1 MNDEIKIAFFGE
13 FETDEITGALKRL
26 GEYII
31 NKEIKIDIINSS
43 SSSDNEYDLIIIDL
57 KKDKNG
63 KSSSQ
68 NEFIK
73 FLINKKNEN
82 LPYCL
87 ILGAEKSLDIFNSK
101 KYGRISD
108 IQLFTQLCPEYYQ
121 YLSIPFEIKE
131 FFPFFKNFKKNKKP
145 NPFKDFAERIKDIN
159 NMFQDTYKIN
169 LNDPVK
175 IFKEAGKCC
184 LKEYIETEMR
194 EIIHKRG
201 KEKEEDLKVQIYQL
215 LIAMI
220 LRAKEENKK
229 LNLEGPVYKDEE
241 NKKLNF
247 VIIEDNLEGPVYR
260 DKELGEILGLIGK
273 VLNVEFW
280 LLDDFEGLRKFLIK
294 ELNLREKGG
303 FEKGK
308 IDELNDKGVEVE
320 EIVKKRKGFIIKKNQ
335 HLQLKVNYNKNKEV
349 DIDCIII
356 DILLKDKKG
365 KFYDGIEI
373 LNLLTNTFPEI
384 PTLILSKSSE
394 GADIKNAFEK
404 GISYYVLKERTLTF
418 PYYYY
423 QHLDDLGKIIS
434 FIKIKEDKNKK
445 DG

>member
-1 MNDEIKIAFFGE
+1 MNEKIRIAFFGE

-31 NKEIKIDIINSS
+31 NKEIEIDTAPSLN
-43 SSSDNEYDLIIIDL
+43 NEYDLIIIDL

-63 KSSSQ
+63 ESSSQ
-68 NEFIK
+68 NKFIE
-73 FLINKKNEN
+73 FLINRQNNE

-101 KYGRISD
+101 KYGMISD

-131 FFPFFKNFKKNKKP
+131 FFSFFKNFKKNKKP
-145 NPFKDFAERIKDIN
+145 NPFKDFVKRIKEINDI
-159 NMFQDTYKIN
+159 FKIFKIN
-169 LNDPVK
+169 LNEAVK
-175 IFKEAGKCC
+175 IFKKAGKCC
-184 LKEYIETEMR
+184 LKEYIKTEMR
-194 EIIHKRG
+194 EIIHG
-201 KEKEEDLKVQIYQL
+201 QEDLEVQIYQL

-220 LRAKEENKK
+220 LRAKEENK
-229 LNLEGPVYKDEE
+229 E
-241 NKKLNF
+241 LNF
-247 VIIEDNLEGPVYR
+247 VIIEDNLKGRVYG
-260 DKELGEILGLIGK
+260 DKKLWHILDLIKEVLK
-273 VLNVEFW
+273 VKFW

-303 FEKGK
+303 FEKSK
-308 IDELNDKGVEVE
+308 VNELNDKGVK
-320 EIVKKRKGFIIKKNQ
+320 VKKIVFPESNDSKKE
-335 HLQLKVNYNKNKEV
+335 KKSFKEV

-356 DILLKDKKG
+356 DILLIKKG

-434 FIKIKEDKNKK
+434 FIKIKEDKKNKK

>member
-1 MNDEIKIAFFGE
+1 MNEKIKIAFFGE

-31 NKEIKIDIINSS
+31 NKEIKIDTAPSS
-43 SSSDNEYDLIIIDL
+43 NKGYDLIIIDL

-68 NEFIK
+68 DKFIK
-73 FLINKKNEN
+73 FLINEKNKN

-145 NPFKDFAERIKDIN
+145 NPFKDFVKRIKDIN

-184 LKEYIETEMR
+184 LKEDIETEVR
-194 EIIHKRG
+194 EIIHREG
-201 KEKEEDLKVQIYQL
+201 KEEGDLKVQIYQL

-220 LRAKEENKK
+220 LRAK
-229 LNLEGPVYKDEE
+229 EE

-308 IDELNDKGVEVE
+308 IDELNDKGVKVRKIELLESEYKYKYGE
-320 EIVKKRKGFIIKKNQ
+320 EKSF
-335 HLQLKVNYNKNKEV
+335 KEV
-349 DIDCIII
+349 DIDCVII
-356 DILLKDKKG
+356 DILLIDKKG

-434 FIKIKEDKNKK
+434 FIKIKEDKKNKK

>member
-1 MNDEIKIAFFGE
+1 MTDEIKIAFFGE

-26 GEYII
+26 GKII

-57 KKDKNG
+57 KKDKDGESN
-63 KSSSQ
+63 SQ
-68 NEFIK
+68 DKFIE
-73 FLINKKNEN
+73 FLINEKNVK

-87 ILGAEKSLDIFNSK
+87 ILGAEKSLDIFNSE
-101 KYGRISD
+101 KYGMISD
-108 IQLFTQLCPEYYQ
+108 IHLFTQLCPEYYQ

-131 FFPFFKNFKKNKKP
+131 FFSFFKNFKKNKKP
-145 NPFKDFAERIKDIN
+145 NPFKDFVKRIKEINDI
-159 NMFQDTYKIN
+159 FKIFKIN
-169 LNDPVK
+169 LNEAVK
-175 IFKEAGKCC
+175 IFKKAGKCC
-184 LKEYIETEMR
+184 LKEYIKTEMR
-194 EIIHKRG
+194 EIIHG
-201 KEKEEDLKVQIYQL
+201 QEDLEVQIYQL

-229 LNLEGPVYKDEE
+229 LNLEGPVYRDEE

-247 VIIEDNLEGPVYR
+247 VIIEDNLKGPVYR

-294 ELNLREKGG
+294 ELNLKEKGG

-308 IDELNDKGVEVE
+308 IDELNDKGVEVKKIVNKE
-320 EIVKKRKGFIIKKNQ
+320 ERSFIVKKNQ
-335 HLQLKVNYNKNKEV
+335 HLQLKVNYNKNKEIDIV

-356 DILLKDKKG
+356 DILLKDEKG

-434 FIKIKEDKNKK
+434 FIKIKEDKKNKK